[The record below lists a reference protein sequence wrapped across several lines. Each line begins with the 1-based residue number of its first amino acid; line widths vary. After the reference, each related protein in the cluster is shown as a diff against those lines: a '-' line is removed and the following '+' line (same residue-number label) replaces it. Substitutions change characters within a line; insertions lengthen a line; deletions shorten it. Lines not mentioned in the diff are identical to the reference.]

1 MKVFW
6 MALMVAVLLCGCAS
20 EQTLET
26 VADDPAQAVAAVSPR
41 HIDVRLPEGAVAPVL
56 DSTAEKRW
64 PTTRPRLWRRSAPGI
79 LMCGCRRGPWPRCWT
94 APQSRCIIE
103 TLSGHSREDL
113 TVMQTSLDGIDRYE
127 FVWAAAGEKGDRLG
141 RGVILDDG
149 SYHYCLSVLRDAE
162 QEGKSQIVWQD
173 VFASFTVV

>member
-56 DSTAEKRW
+56 DSTAEQVYLSEEYELVVQ
-64 PTTRPRLWRRSAPGI
+64 TLAAGDLNGT
-79 LMCGCRRGPWPRCWT
+79 
-94 APQSRCIIE
+94 IE

-162 QEGKSQIVWQD
+162 QKGKSQIVWQD

>member
-1 MKVFW
+1 MKAFW
-6 MALMVAVLLCGCAS
+6 MALAAAVLLCGCAS

-56 DSTAEKRW
+56 DSAAEQVYLSEEYELVVQ
-64 PTTRPRLWRRSAPGI
+64 TLAAGDLNGT
-79 LMCGCRRGPWPRCWT
+79 
-94 APQSRCIIE
+94 IE
-103 TLSGHSREDL
+103 TLSGHRREDL
-113 TVMQTSLDGIDRYE
+113 TVMQTHLDGIDRYE

-149 SYHYCLSVLRDAE
+149 SYHYCLSVLRDA
-162 QEGKSQIVWQD
+162 QREGKSQIVWQD

>member
-6 MALMVAVLLCGCAS
+6 MALMAALLLCGCAS

-56 DSTAEKRW
+56 DSTAEQVYLSEEYELVVQ
-64 PTTRPRLWRRSAPGI
+64 TLAAGDLNGT
-79 LMCGCRRGPWPRCWT
+79 
-94 APQSRCIIE
+94 IE

-127 FVWAAAGEKGDRLG
+127 FVWAAAGERGDRLG

>member
-56 DSTAEKRW
+56 DSNAEQVYLSEEYELVVQ
-64 PTTRPRLWRRSAPGI
+64 TLAAGDLNGT
-79 LMCGCRRGPWPRCWT
+79 
-94 APQSRCIIE
+94 IE